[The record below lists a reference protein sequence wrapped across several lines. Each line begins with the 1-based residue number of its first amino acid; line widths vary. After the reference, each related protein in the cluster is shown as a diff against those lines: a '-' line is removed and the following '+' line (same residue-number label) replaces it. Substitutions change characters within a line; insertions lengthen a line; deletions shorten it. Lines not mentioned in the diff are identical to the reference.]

1 MRIPH
6 EHFSLRICFYNM
18 RRDSLPVFFWIF
30 FLHVFVIPIL
40 IRFVVIIKCEEK
52 CKNFTRISLA
62 AKKVNRKEW
71 CVGKDVEWRS
81 SRNFKRYLVFLRPLK
96 PPSTGLLC
104 TFRLFKASRNTFLR
118 KSRESRS
125 KSRPTAAG
133 FGNKNIRKITRR
145 DEKLIAEHLLS
156 LHYCVSV
163 KNSFPL

>member
-1 MRIPH
+1 MRIPR

-18 RRDSLPVFFWIF
+18 RRDSLPVFLWNF
-30 FLHVFVIPIL
+30 FFSCFSYSYIDSFCSI
-40 IRFVVIIKCEEK
+40 VIIKCEEK
-52 CKNFTRISLA
+52 CKNFTRILLA

-71 CVGKDVEWRS
+71 RVGKDVEWRS

-133 FGNKNIRKITRR
+133 FGNKNIREITRR

-156 LHYCVSV
+156 LHCCV